1 MFNFWSYV
9 LIVSLFYSHFM
20 LSISIFALVF
30 LSIVRVV
37 NQDRLK
43 LVFNRAFFGSF
54 VQLWKQPAYL
64 AVSILFFV
72 TVISG
77 INSAD
82 TYGWLDQLRL
92 KIPFLAF
99 PIIFLNRPPLSK
111 SEYRN
116 FFLCLVAVSLVSA
129 VHVCINYVLNF
140 EAITYAIGSGK
151 TIPTPTHHTRYSVMV
166 AIATLSIIVVNLSPF
181 ALTKTQK
188 QLGIVIG
195 IFLFAFLHM
204 LSIRSGLLV
213 LYVGIFVLGSQYLI
227 AMKNLSLL
235 ILFLIVL
242 FLAPLVAYHT
252 IPSFYNKVHYTK
264 YDFKMNK
271 EGKGEN
277 YSDSERLLSIKTGID
292 LIKEQPLLGTGVGDL
307 QPVIKKIYLE
317 DYKKTLVKLPHNQF
331 VLVCAAMGLLL
342 GGIYS
347 VCFFIPLLY
356 NSNYR
361 DLFLLSIFIGI
372 SLLCL
377 VEKPL
382 ERSGF
387 IAFYG
392 FFVCA
397 GISYNTHNE
406 TRSSIM
412 E

>member
-1 MFNFWSYV
+1 M

-30 LSIVRVV
+30 LSIIRVT

-43 LVFNRAFFGSF
+43 LVLNRSFFDSF
-54 VQLWKQPAYL
+54 LQLFKQPAYL
-64 AVSILFFV
+64 AVSVLFFV
-72 TVISG
+72 TLISG

-82 TYGWLDQLRL
+82 TYGWLDQLKL

-99 PIIFLNRPPLSK
+99 PIIFLNRPPVSK
-111 SEYRN
+111 TEYQN

-166 AIATLSIIVVNLSPF
+166 AIAILSIMVINLSSF
-181 ALTKTQK
+181 SLSRMQK
-188 QLGIVIG
+188 QLSIVIG
-195 IFLFAFLHM
+195 IFLFGFLHM

-213 LYVGIFVLGSQYLI
+213 LYVGIFLLGSWHLI

-235 ILFLIVL
+235 MLFLIVL
-242 FLAPLVAYHT
+242 FLAPLIAYHT

-264 YDFKMNK
+264 YDLKMNK

-292 LIKEQPLLGTGVGDL
+292 LIKAHPLLGTGVGDL
-307 QPVIKKIYLE
+307 QPVVKKIYLE

-331 VLVCAAMGLLL
+331 VLACAAMGLFL
-342 GGIYS
+342 GGIYI

-361 DLFLLSIFIGI
+361 DLLLLSLFIGI

-397 GISYNTHNE
+397 AISYNSHRKN
-406 TRSSIM
+406 RASIM